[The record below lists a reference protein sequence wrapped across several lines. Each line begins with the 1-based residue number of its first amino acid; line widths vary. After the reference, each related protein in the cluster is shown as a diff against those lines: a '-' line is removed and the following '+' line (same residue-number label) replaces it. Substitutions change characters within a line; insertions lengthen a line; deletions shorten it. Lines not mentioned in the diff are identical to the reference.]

1 VLAFGS
7 ARDALEFAVRAEL
20 ADLTSSRMSE
30 LEAQLERADTNLST
44 WTAIHT
50 LQDVLIDD
58 QDGLI
63 SAELARLADR
73 YPLFAELAV
82 INPSGLIVAA
92 AKQDNIGK
100 QLEGQAI
107 ATVPLTGQHYHSE
120 VSEQSL
126 IGGRGVAL
134 AYPILAEYD
143 PETVIGTLVGIVDW
157 SRVHSMLEAVP
168 VWGMQQSADRR
179 LLLRTDTDQV
189 LFGTPFEGFEALP
202 HEDGISVLAAGPTE
216 FLVGTA
222 RSQEHG
228 WVLHAMISEAVAYA
242 PINSLATTIA
252 LISAVVILA
261 AGLLGATAASRLFVR
276 PIRAVTEAMTQVSRR
291 EVDVDLSGGNRR
303 DEIGQMLRAIAVFRD
318 NTNHDKQLLQERERA
333 LETQNLR
340 FDSALSN
347 MSQGLSMFDA
357 QGRLTVSNPQFAS
370 LYGLRPDDV
379 ALGTTLES
387 ILMRGVHRGT
397 LTGAEAKAYAA
408 KARQHASQDSAWEYL
423 AEFEGNRV
431 IAISH
436 RPMPGG
442 GWVSTH
448 ADITEKRRTEA
459 RIVHMAG
466 HDALTGLPNRV
477 LLRQGVE
484 DALHQGGYGSGLAV
498 LGLDLDRFKSV
509 NDTLGHPVGD
519 GLLREVAA
527 RLTDLVGPS
536 SVAAR
541 LGGDE
546 FAILHREGEQ
556 PASAMALAQ
565 QIIDCLSEPYEIDG
579 HHIVIG
585 TTVGVAVAPDDGNTP
600 DTLLKNADLALYRGK
615 ADGGGVAR
623 RFEPEMDRRMQER
636 RSLEMDLRAALQR
649 GDFELFYQPLLNL
662 ETDEIVAFEA
672 LLRWRH
678 PERGLIG
685 PADFIPIA
693 EETGLI
699 VPLGEWVLRQA
710 CQDATK
716 WPASIS
722 VSVNLSP
729 VQFRNAGL
737 VNAVFQAVAASH
749 LSPTRL
755 DLEITETVLLNDSEA
770 TLATLGQLKD
780 LGVRISMDDFGTG
793 YSSLSYLQKF
803 PFNKIKI
810 DQSFVQNLGLTD
822 ESLAIIR
829 AVTGMGRSLG
839 ISTTAEG
846 VETVEQLAQLRL
858 EGCTEI
864 QGYLISRPQPMA
876 ETMAFLAAQHPKR
889 AVG

>member
-1 VLAFGS
+1 
-7 ARDALEFAVRAEL
+7 
-20 ADLTSSRMSE
+20 MSE

-44 WTAIHT
+44 WTGIHT

-82 INPSGLIVAA
+82 INPSGAIVAA
-92 AKQDNIGK
+92 AKPDNIGK
-100 QLEGQAI
+100 QVAGEGI
-107 ATVPLTGQHYHSE
+107 ATVPLGGEHYHGE
-120 VSEQSL
+120 VREEPL
-126 IGGRGVAL
+126 INGPGLAL
-134 AYPILAEYD
+134 AFPILAEYD
-143 PETVIGTLVGIVDW
+143 PETVVGILVGIVDW
-157 SRVHSMLEAVP
+157 TRVRSLLDAVP
-168 VWGMQQSADRR
+168 VWGMPQSPDRR
-179 LLLRTDTDQV
+179 LLLHSDNNQV
-189 LFGTPFEGFEALP
+189 LFGTAFEGFEALP
-202 HEDGISVLAAGPTE
+202 HEDGVTVLAARPNS

-242 PINSLATTIA
+242 PINSLAITIA
-252 LISAVVILA
+252 LLSGVVILA
-261 AGLLGATAASRLFVR
+261 AGLLGALAASRLFVR

-291 EVDVDLSGGNRR
+291 EIDVDLSGENRR

-318 NTNHDKQLLQERERA
+318 NINHDKLLLQERERA
-333 LETQNLR
+333 LATQNLR

-347 MSQGLSMFDA
+347 MSQGLSMFDGE
-357 QGRLTVSNPQFAS
+357 GRLTVSNPQFAA

-379 ALGTTLES
+379 ALGTTLEA

-408 KARQHASQDSAWEYL
+408 KARQNATRESGWEYV

-431 IAISH
+431 VAISH

-459 RIVHMAG
+459 KIVHMAG

-477 LLRQGVE
+477 LLRDGVE
-484 DALHQGGYGSGLAV
+484 DALHQGGFDNGLAV
-498 LGLDLDRFKSV
+498 LCLDLDRFKSV

-527 RLTDLVGPS
+527 RLKGLVGTS
-536 SVAAR
+536 SLAAR

-546 FAILHREGEQ
+546 FAILHMECSEPQ
-556 PASAMALAQ
+556 SAMELAKR
-565 QIIDCLSEPYEIDG
+565 IIDCLSEPYEVDG
-579 HHIVIG
+579 HHIVISA
-585 TTVGVAVAPDDGNTP
+585 TVGVAVAPDDGNTP
-600 DTLLKNADLALYRGK
+600 DALLKNADLALYRGK
-615 ADGGGVAR
+615 GDGGGVAK

-636 RSLEMDLRAALQR
+636 RSLEMDLRAAMQR
-649 GDFELFYQPLLNL
+649 GDFELFYQPLLNIAT
-662 ETDEIVAFEA
+662 EEVVAFEA
-672 LLRWRH
+672 LIRWRH
-678 PERGLIG
+678 PQRGLIG
-685 PADFIPIA
+685 PGEFIPIA

-710 CQDATK
+710 CQDAIR
-716 WPASIS
+716 WPSSIS

-810 DQSFVQNLGLTD
+810 DQSFVQNLGLTE

-846 VETVEQLAQLRL
+846 VETAEQLAQLKL

-864 QGYLISRPQPMA
+864 QGYLISRPQPIA

-889 AVG
+889 AAG

>member
-1 VLAFGS
+1 MLAFGS
-7 ARDALEFAVRAEL
+7 ARDALQLAVRAEL
-20 ADLTSSRMSE
+20 AELTSSRMGE
-30 LEAQLERADTNLST
+30 LEAQLARADTNLST
-44 WTAIHT
+44 WTALHT

-82 INPSGLIVAA
+82 VNPSGTIVAA
-92 AKQDNIGK
+92 ARQDNIGK
-100 QLEGQAI
+100 QVEGEGI
-107 ATVPLTGQHYHSE
+107 ATVPLGGEHYHGE
-120 VSEQSL
+120 VRKEPL
-126 IGGRGVAL
+126 IDGMGLTL
-134 AYPILAEYD
+134 AFPILAEYD
-143 PETVIGTLVGIVDW
+143 PETVVGSLVGIVDW
-157 SRVHSMLEAVP
+157 SRVRSLLEAVP
-168 VWGMQQSADRR
+168 VWGMPQSADRR

-189 LFGTPFEGFEALP
+189 LFGTPFGGFEALP
-202 HEDGISVLAAGPTE
+202 HENGVTVFAAGPTS

-222 RSQEHG
+222 RSHEHG

-242 PINSLATTIA
+242 PIYSLATTIA
-252 LISAVVILA
+252 ISSVLVILA
-261 AGLLGATAASRLFVR
+261 AGLLGALAASRLFVR
-276 PIRAVTEAMTQVSRR
+276 PIRAVTDAMTQVSRR
-291 EVDVDLSGGNRR
+291 EVDVDLSGENRR

-318 NTNHDKQLLQERERA
+318 NINHDKQLLQERERA

-347 MSQGLSMFDA
+347 MSQGLSMFDGE
-357 QGRLTVSNPQFAS
+357 GRLTVSNPQFAA

-379 ALGTTLES
+379 ALGTTLEA
-387 ILMRGVHRGT
+387 ILMRSVHRGT

-408 KARQHASQDSAWEYL
+408 EARKQASRDSSWEYL
-423 AEFEGNRV
+423 TELEGNRV

-459 RIVHMAG
+459 KIVHMAG

-477 LLRQGVE
+477 LLRKGVE
-484 DALHQGGYGSGLAV
+484 DALHKRGFEKGVAV
-498 LGLDLDRFKSV
+498 LCLDLDRFKSV

-519 GLLREVAA
+519 GLLRDVAA
-527 RLTDLVGPS
+527 RLSNLVGPLS
-536 SVAAR
+536 IAAR

-546 FAILHREGEQ
+546 FAILHREGPQ
-556 PASAMALAQ
+556 QQTAMALAQ
-565 QIIDCLSEPYEIDG
+565 QIIDRLSEPYEIDG

-585 TTVGVAVAPDDGNTP
+585 ATVGVAVAPDDGNNP
-600 DTLLKNADLALYRGK
+600 DVLLKNADLALYRGK
-615 ADGGGVAR
+615 AAGGGVAK

-649 GDFELFYQPLLNL
+649 GDFELYYQPLLN
-662 ETDEIVAFEA
+662 VATEEVVSFEA

-678 PERGLIG
+678 PDRGMIG

-710 CQDATK
+710 CLDATL
-716 WPASIS
+716 WPSSIS

-755 DLEITETVLLNDSEA
+755 DLEITETVLLSDSEA

-810 DQSFVQNLGLTD
+810 DQSFVQNLGLTE

-846 VETVEQLAQLRL
+846 VETAEQLAQLKL

-864 QGYLISRPQPMA
+864 QGYLISRPQPIA
-876 ETMAFLAAQHPKR
+876 ETMAFLEAQHSKR
-889 AVG
+889 AVA